1 MLRQDFPILNDKD
14 NPVVY
19 LDNAATTQK
28 PQAVVNAVCNYCTAQ
43 NANPLR
49 GLYSLSVKATDAYE
63 QARCAAAKFI
73 NAKNPAKSFS
83 RATPPNL

>member
-28 PQAVVNAVCNYCTAQ
+28 PQAVVNAQCHAAV
-43 NANPLR
+43 
-49 GLYSLSVKATDAYE
+49 S
-63 QARCAAAKFI
+63 AR
-73 NAKNPAKSFS
+73 
-83 RATPPNL
+83 R